1 MKRKSRKV
9 LTWMLT
15 AVCAVSLLTGC
26 GSVKTDA
33 DGNQGQS
40 HEQGQSAKNSDTV
53 IHNNQGKS
61 NHEPITIVSS
71 YKDMSA
77 FVELVHEKYPEI
89 NLEVIPYS
97 GSNYSSYVH
106 SQLLSGDMPDIYST
120 KVYAPGQMDLSDK
133 LIDMSGYD
141 FVGNY
146 SEARL
151 RDIADNGA
159 IYMLPTYYD
168 CLGITYNKTLLE
180 KNGWTLPKSFRE
192 LEALAPQVE
201 AAGYQLA
208 VCQTQYPG
216 YGFQYLCN
224 ILDTG
229 FLNTIEGR
237 LWQNDFLKG
246 NKTISDTPEM
256 LESMKTLDKW
266 RDIGMLNGNGDSESD
281 YNTWKIMAEGNTLF
295 MLGSDNRFK
304 ESDTTDE
311 FGLMPY
317 LSEDGSSNAFILNV
331 SRYIGLNKH
340 LEDKGN
346 EQKLEDAVHVMEVLS
361 TVEGMKA
368 FNSYYENAGLFPLKD
383 YQADDEN
390 AYTDIQ
396 KELDAGYTAPFIY
409 SGWENVIVSDGEAMV
424 DYIRGES
431 DLDSLIKHID
441 ESQYLIQDNSDSVY
455 TTITEKIDNTSCAK
469 LTGICFAQA
478 SQADCA
484 LVSVNKWYDLGED
497 EELNLEGVSGELYP
511 VPVTDEV
518 ITSVFPTGWNGTI
531 QNVTLTGKC
540 IKELMESGYD
550 RNGKG
555 EVFPYV
561 LAAPD
566 DFELEDDKTY
576 TVSICGVTKEVA
588 QEGNLTDTG
597 ISGLSAG
604 EAFFSQFDTFSNDN
618 IVWK

>member
-1 MKRKSRKV
+1 MLKKMKKRKLLV
-9 LTWMLT
+9 WMLT
-15 AVCAVSLLTGC
+15 AACAASLLTGC
-26 GSVKTDA
+26 KAAKT
-33 DGNQGQS
+33 GVG
-40 HEQGQSAKNSDTV
+40 DTSQATAV
-53 IHNNQGKS
+53 VSSQEKS
-61 NHEPITIVSS
+61 NHEPITILSS

-77 FVELVHEKYPEI
+77 FVNLVREKYPEI

-97 GSNYSSYVH
+97 GSNYTSYVY
-106 SQLLSGDMPDIYST
+106 SQLETGDMPDIYST
-120 KVYAPGQMDLSDK
+120 KVYAPGRMDLSDK

-151 RDIADNGA
+151 HDIADNGA

-180 KNGWTLPKSFRE
+180 ENGWTLPKSFQE

-208 VCQTQYPG
+208 LCQIQYPG

-224 ILDTG
+224 ILDTD
-229 FLNTIEGR
+229 FLNTIDGR
-237 LWQNDFLKG
+237 FWQNDFLQG
-246 NKTISDTPEM
+246 NKNISDTPEM
-256 LESMKTLDKW
+256 IESMKILDEW
-266 RDIGMLNGNGDSESD
+266 RDIGMLNADGDAKSD
-281 YNTWKIMAEGNTLF
+281 RNTKDMMAEGNTLF
-295 MLGSDNRFK
+295 MLGSDNK
-304 ESDTTDE
+304 IKDSESGDE
-311 FGLMPY
+311 FELMPY
-317 LSEDGSSNAFILNV
+317 LSEDGSNNVYILNV
-331 SRYIGLNKH
+331 SRYVGLNKH
-340 LEDKGN
+340 LEDEEN

-383 YQADDEN
+383 YKVDEEN
-390 AYTDIQ
+390 DYTNIQ

-409 SGWENVIVSDGEAMV
+409 SGWENVVVPDGEAMLE
-424 DYIRGES
+424 YIKGER
-431 DLDSLIKHID
+431 DLDSLVESID
-441 ESQYLIQDNSDSVY
+441 ASQHLLWDNSEAVY
-455 TTITEKIDNTSCAK
+455 TTITEKIDNTNCAK
-469 LTGICFAQA
+469 LVGICFAQA
-478 SQADCA
+478 SNADCA
-484 LVSVNKWYDLGED
+484 LISVNKWYDLAED
-497 EELNLEGVSGELYP
+497 EELNLEGVSGEFYP

-531 QNVTLTGKC
+531 QNVTLTGKR
-540 IKELMESGYD
+540 IRELMESGYD

-566 DFELEDDKTY
+566 NLELEDEREY
-576 TVSICGVTKEVA
+576 TVSICGATEAVA
-588 QEGNLTDTG
+588 EEGKLTDTG
-597 ISGLSAG
+597 ISGLSAA
-604 EAFFSQFDTFSNDN
+604 EAYFSQFETFSNDD